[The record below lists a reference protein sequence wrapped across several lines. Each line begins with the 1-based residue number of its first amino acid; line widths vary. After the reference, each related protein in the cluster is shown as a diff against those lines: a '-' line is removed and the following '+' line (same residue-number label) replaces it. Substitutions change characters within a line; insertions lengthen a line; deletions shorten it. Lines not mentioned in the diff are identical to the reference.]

1 MRISDWSSDVCS
13 SDLGQAGGRNA
24 AAAPV
29 DAFVVGQ
36 RAAYG
41 DHGMNR
47 VFVDILDHQHNP
59 AVVQQKLVAGMA
71 IFDQAGV
78 VDADDGFIAFVGG
91 VQVGQRE
98 SLSHLLGNFGVLKDR
113 KSVV

>member
-1 MRISDWSSDVCS
+1 MLLRPPGATRTDTLVPSTTLFRSDVV
-13 SDLGQAGGRNA
+13 LVFVGQAGGRNA

-78 VDADDGFIAFVGG
+78 VDADDG
-91 VQVGQRE
+91 
-98 SLSHLLGNFGVLKDR
+98 
-113 KSVV
+113 